1 MTDTDLYALYALD
14 GSGKGERLQP
24 AENGASR
31 PGTSALWCKLNREY
45 QGLADSLSKITDS
58 DEVMVEALTAEDP
71 RPRCV
76 AHGGGALVILRGIN
90 LNPGSDPE
98 DMVSVRI
105 WVDAG
110 RVFTV
115 QGRKLVAIDDLIHML
130 DQGTGPKTPGDF
142 IVMLA
147 DGLTDYMQ
155 TTIEEIDE
163 ALDTLEDEQ
172 DGGEIATLRS
182 RIAQLHRRVV
192 TLRRFIAPQRDALGT
207 LIREPFAWK
216 SKAHE
221 RRLKEIVD
229 RVMRLVEQLDE
240 IHARAV
246 IARES
251 LAGFI
256 AERLNRTM
264 ALLSIVA
271 SVFLPLTFI
280 TGLLGINV
288 SGIPFAD
295 SDWAFAIV
303 VGGLVVVGVFEVLLF
318 RRFRL
323 L

>member
-1 MTDTDLYALYALD
+1 M
-14 GSGKGERLQP
+14 
-24 AENGASR
+24 
-31 PGTSALWCKLNREY
+31 
-45 QGLADSLSKITDS
+45 
-58 DEVMVEALTAEDP
+58 
-71 RPRCV
+71 
-76 AHGGGALVILRGIN
+76 
-90 LNPGSDPE
+90 
-98 DMVSVRI
+98 
-105 WVDAG
+105 
-110 RVFTV
+110 
-115 QGRKLVAIDDLIHML
+115 
-130 DQGTGPKTPGDF
+130 
-142 IVMLA
+142 
-147 DGLTDYMQ
+147 
-155 TTIEEIDE
+155 
-163 ALDTLEDEQ
+163 
-172 DGGEIATLRS
+172 
-182 RIAQLHRRVV
+182 V

-251 LAGFI
+251 LAGYI